1 MAQLLGILN
10 VAEAAADRTYVQTI
24 GQRVVYD
31 AVTQLINQY
40 NQDLDKALAVFVERE
55 TSDHTFRY
63 KLPGGGRLQRR
74 GGLGLSGAVKAT
86 GQWDVAFPLEDFGA
100 AFGGDEISMA
110 YMTAAEVERNLKTVM
125 LQDTN
130 TVRFELLKTL
140 FVNTS
145 RTFVD
150 EIKGS
155 LTIQPLANGDGTVY
169 PPVLG
174 SESEADDTHHLETN
188 YATSSISDTNNP
200 YATIRDELEE
210 HFGANQGGSNI
221 VVFINPTATAK
232 TEALTGFVKYADK
245 FVVVGSNTATVS
257 GLPTNIPGRIIGR
270 VSGCWVSEW
279 RWGGCGPG

>member
-1 MAQLLGILN
+1 
-10 VAEAAADRTYVQTI
+10 
-24 GQRVVYD
+24 
-31 AVTQLINQY
+31 
-40 NQDLDKALAVFVERE
+40 
-55 TSDHTFRY
+55 
-63 KLPGGGRLQRR
+63 
-74 GGLGLSGAVKAT
+74 
-86 GQWDVAFPLEDFGA
+86 
-100 AFGGDEISMA
+100 MA

-279 RWGGCGPG
+279 RWIPDNYMAAIHMEAPAPIIRRVDPPDTGLPKGLTLKAENEEWPLKSSQWTHRFGFGVGNRLNGVVLELATGGSYTIPTIYQ